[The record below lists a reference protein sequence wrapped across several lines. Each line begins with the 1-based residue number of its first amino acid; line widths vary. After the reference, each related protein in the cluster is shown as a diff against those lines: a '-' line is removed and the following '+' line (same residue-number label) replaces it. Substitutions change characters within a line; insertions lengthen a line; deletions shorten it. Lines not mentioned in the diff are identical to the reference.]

1 MSIKHSFST
10 VQLPAQMFVASK
22 AHPSPQHK
30 TPPTYR
36 ALRDL
41 HQVVYLKPITSERRP
56 YQEATIQR
64 IRSEEA
70 LRKVY
75 EQQLLLYLN
84 SCYDDLEDVQDAS
97 DDGEK

>member
-1 MSIKHSFST
+1 MSIKPAFST
-10 VQLPAQMFVASK
+10 AQSQAKMFTS
-22 AHPSPQHK
+22 SNTQHSLQHA
-30 TPPTYR
+30 TPPTYW

-41 HQVVYLKPITSERRP
+41 HQIVHVKPIMSERHP
-56 YQEATIQR
+56 YQETAIQR
-64 IRSEEA
+64 MQSEEA

>member
-1 MSIKHSFST
+1 MSIKHSFPTAQSH
-10 VQLPAQMFVASK
+10 AQMFVASK
-22 AHPSPQHK
+22 AQPSSQHK

-41 HQVVYLKPITSERRP
+41 HQVGYLKPITSERRP
-56 YQEATIQR
+56 YQEAAIQR
-64 IRSEEA
+64 MQSEEA